1 MVNGRRVTDEQM
13 LEVVTMVYG
22 GLVNKHIVALLQAR
36 NVNALGLTGADMS
49 IIRSHRRPPVT
60 MSLSDSDTPT
70 MVDFGF
76 VGDVEH
82 VDANMLA
89 LLIEAGITPVVSP
102 LTHDGHGSMLNTNA
116 DTIAGETAKAL
127 AATYSVRL
135 VYCFEKKG
143 VLSNADDEDSVIS
156 SINRKDFER
165 YTNNGTI
172 AGGMIPKIENSLQAV
187 EAGVAQVII
196 TRADSI
202 DGKSGTVI
210 EP

>member
-1 MVNGRRVTDEQM
+1 MMAMLSFAHDFEVGGIYYWITSSSAPYTVAVTYKGTSNSQYNNEYSA
-13 LEVVTMVYG
+13 EVTIPESVSYG
-22 GLVNKHIVALLQAR
+22 GK
-36 NVNALGLTGADMS
+36 
-49 IIRSHRRPPVT
+49 
-60 MSLSDSDTPT
+60 
-70 MVDFGF
+70 
-76 VGDVEH
+76 
-82 VDANMLA
+82 
-89 LLIEAGITPVVSP
+89 
-102 LTHDGHGSMLNTNA
+102 
-116 DTIAGETAKAL
+116 
-127 AATYSVRL
+127 TYSVRL

-143 VLSNADDEDSVIS
+143 VLNDAEDEDSVIS

-165 YTNNGTI
+165 YINDGTI